1 MNKLTKENLR
11 LMKDRD
17 GSHRLIIM
25 MPYNTGNY
33 LHSEEKM
40 SVNDAILTREL
51 LLDQEFTNLD
61 VSLKEDVEYYRL
73 ILKVK
78 DVNGKEVVFHSRK
91 LNLNDAVFE
100 VDQLT
105 E

>member
-1 MNKLTKENLR
+1 
-11 LMKDRD
+11 MKDEK
-17 GSHRLIIM
+17 GNHRVMIM

-33 LHSEEKM
+33 LHSEMKM
-40 SVNDAILTREL
+40 SVNDAMLTREL
-51 LLDQEFTNLD
+51 LLDQEFSNMN
-61 VSLKEDVEYYRL
+61 VSLKEDEGYYR
-73 ILKVK
+73 IVLKIN